1 MSECIDKGCGG
12 HCESE
17 SPTEV
22 PEATSAS
29 LCLTWDSVAR
39 ILLLSI
45 DPWVFFIVCLVI
57 FE

>member
-17 SPTEV
+17 RPAEV

-39 ILLLSI
+39 MLLLSI
-45 DPWVFFIVCLVI
+45 DRGFSSLCV
-57 FE
+57 